1 MKTHM
6 PSKLALA
13 LGLTLGLPAALT
25 AQTAPPASPA
35 TTPEETKEEVVQLSP
50 FVVNVEKDYGYIAV
64 DSLAGGR
71 TNTPV
76 KLTPASIS
84 SLTRTFLDD
93 LGIQNIREAVK
104 WAPNVV
110 PTDVN
115 AGKGFGGAAFH
126 AWSFN
131 YRSAGA
137 GQQGGPGPTRN
148 YFSFYQDA
156 DAYNI
161 ERVEFLR
168 GPNSLVFGLGTVG
181 GTLATYTKI
190 PRVDK
195 SFTTVT
201 TTMDDNGSLR
211 FEFDV
216 NQRLTDKLTARVN
229 ALYDDNEGWRN
240 GDTNEM
246 RAVDVALL
254 YRLSQQTT
262 LRVELEGAHKEKTL
276 ISSSISDK
284 LSGWD
289 GVTASQTWGATP
301 TGGTARTE
309 HMQNAGAWGD
319 WLNPFWVYTPS
330 LGRNS
335 LMGWAGG
342 WASTTSMTETW
353 AALPYQ
359 PKAGW
364 YPSAIKLDWHSTYQ
378 STANIPLMPSSDW
391 TYGHGINDIEYRNLT
406 AFLDHEFSR
415 NLQASVSFYRYYDDQ
430 AAKDYEGTGGAAI
443 DINKQLPDGSPNPNY
458 GKAFADFFLSK
469 QTQRRAVTEARAQV
483 DYNFE
488 AEILGTKLKQRFS
501 ASAARK
507 EVNIS
512 ARQYLGQVGNGTS
525 ITNPADWVQNMVW
538 GRIYLD
544 RPNQLLNPPEVA
556 PNGRAI
562 SYMPKADGYWFDFDD
577 TFKLTDVAVV
587 SHSLLFN
594 DNLSILAGVRRDSYD
609 EHIVEL
615 RRGPNLSDKISDES
629 QSGDTYSAGAIQYL
643 PGAPWLGLF
652 VNYSQ
657 NIQPPNPG
665 SQPLINGSRPSPEE
679 GKGLDYGIRISTGD
693 GKYYAVLSRYDTQS
707 DGHLVENPIGLRGIW
722 QKYNLVKGLSNDS
735 GFGSLAYSDTT
746 ARDVTGYEFEITANP
761 FNGLRI
767 QASYAK
773 PEATVV
779 DFYPGAR
786 AHFAENLATW
796 NAAVNGTE
804 STASNRDALR
814 GEIASVQSALNNAQP
829 GVVQS
834 GSVKYTASLFAH
846 YTFTDGAL
854 KGLSFGGGA
863 TKTGKVY
870 AGIFDTKETWAD
882 AVTNTSAVI
891 SYETKFGRIPA
902 RFALNI
908 DNVLDEDDPVVTGYH
923 WGYRDQNGGLVADQF
938 YLRAPRSFR
947 LSARFTF

>member
-1 MKTHM
+1 MKTHILG
-6 PSKLALA
+6 KLALA

-25 AQTAPPASPA
+25 AQTTATNDSGQPPN
-35 TTPEETKEEVVQLSP
+35 EEVLLLNP
-50 FVVNVEKDYGYIAV
+50 FIVNVEKDFGYIAV

-71 TNTPV
+71 TNTPI

-110 PTDVN
+110 PTDPH

-156 DAYNI
+156 DSYNI

-181 GTLATYTKI
+181 GTLAIYTKI

-195 SFTTVT
+195 TFTNFT

-211 FEFDV
+211 FEVDS
-216 NQRLTDKLTARVN
+216 NHRLTDKLTARINVVH
-229 ALYDDNEGWRN
+229 DDNEGWRK
-240 GDTNEM
+240 GDTNKM
-246 RAVDVALL
+246 QAVDLALL
-254 YRLSQQTT
+254 YRLADRTT

-289 GVTASQTWGATP
+289 GVTASQTWGAIP
-301 TGGTARTE
+301 TGGTARVT
-309 HMQNAGAWGD
+309 HIQNSGAWGD
-319 WLNPFWVYTPS
+319 WLNPFWVYIPN
-330 LGRNS
+330 LGNNA
-335 LMGWAGG
+335 LMAWAGG
-342 WASTTSMTETW
+342 WASTNSLEDQG

-359 PKAGW
+359 PKPGW
-364 YPSAIKLDWHSTYQ
+364 YPSSVKLPWHTSYS
-378 STANIPLMPSSDW
+378 STANIPVMPSRDW
-391 TYGHGINDIEYRNLT
+391 TYGHGVSEINYRTLT
-406 AFLDHEFSR
+406 AFLDHEFASGVH
-415 NLQASVSFYRYYDDQ
+415 ASVSAYRYYDDQ
-430 AAKDYEGTGGAAI
+430 VAKDYEGTGGAAI
-443 DINKQLPDGSPNPNY
+443 DINKQLPNGAANPNY

-469 QTQRRAVTEARAQV
+469 QTQKRAVTEARAQF
-483 DYNFE
+483 DYNFD
-488 AEILGTKLKQRFS
+488 ADILGTRLKQRFS
-501 ASAARK
+501 ASAAVK
-507 EVNIS
+507 QVKIS

-525 ITNPADWVQNMVW
+525 ITNPADWVQNMIW

-544 RPNQLLNPPEVA
+544 EPNQFLNPPEVA
-556 PNGRAI
+556 PNGRQI

-577 TFKLTDVAVV
+577 TFDLVDYAVV
-587 SHSLLFN
+587 SHSLLFD
-594 DNLSILAGVRRDSYD
+594 DNLSILAGARRDSYD

-615 RRGPNLSDKISDES
+615 RRGPNLTDKISDES
-629 QSGDTYSAGAIQYL
+629 QSGTTYSAGAVYYIGGL
-643 PGAPWLGLF
+643 KWLGLF
-652 VNYSQ
+652 ANYSQ

-665 SQPLINGSRPSPEE
+665 SQPLIGGARPSPEE
-679 GKGLDYGIRISTGD
+679 GKGLDYGIRISTAD
-693 GKYYAVLSRYDTQS
+693 GKYYAVLSRYDTKS
-707 DGHLVENPIGLRGIW
+707 EGHLVENPIGLRGIW
-722 QKYNLVKGLSNDS
+722 QKYNVVKGLNSES
-735 GFGSLAYSDTT
+735 GNGSLAYSDTT

-773 PEATVV
+773 PKATVV

-786 AHFAENLATW
+786 AHFAENLALW
-796 NAAVNGTE
+796 NSAVNGSEGTPV
-804 STASNRDALR
+804 TRDALR
-814 GEIASVQSALNNAQP
+814 SEIASVQSALNNATP
-829 GVVQS
+829 GVTQG

-846 YTFTDGAL
+846 YTILHDSL
-854 KGLSFGGGA
+854 KGLSFGAGA
-863 TKTGKVY
+863 TKTGRAF
-870 AGIFDTKETWAD
+870 AGIFDNKEVWAD
-882 AVTNTSAVI
+882 SVTTTSAVI
-891 SYETKFGRIPA
+891 AYETKIGRFPA

-908 DNVLDEDDPVVTGYH
+908 DNVLGEEDPIVTNYH
-923 WGYRDQNGGLVADQF
+923 WGYRDPSGGLVADQF
-938 YLRAPRSFR
+938 YLPAPRTFR

>member
-1 MKTHM
+1 MKTHI
-6 PSKLALA
+6 PSRLALA
-13 LGLTLGLPAALT
+13 LGLTLGLPAALMSQ
-25 AQTAPPASPA
+25 ASAPPVAENEA
-35 TTPEETKEEVVQLSP
+35 EETIHLSP
-50 FVVNVEKDYGYIAV
+50 FVVNVAKDQGYIAV

-71 TNTPV
+71 TNTPL

-93 LGIQNIREAVK
+93 LAIQNVREALK

-110 PTDVN
+110 PTDPD
-115 AGKGFGGAAFH
+115 AGKGFGGQAFH

-190 PRVDK
+190 PRTDR

-201 TTMDDNGSLR
+201 TTLDDHGSMR
-211 FEFDV
+211 FELDV
-216 NQRLTDKLTARVN
+216 NQRLTERFTARVN
-229 ALYDDNEGWRN
+229 ALYDDNEGWRR

-246 RAVDVALL
+246 QAVDVALL
-254 YRLSQQTT
+254 YQLTPQTS
-262 LRVELEGAHKEKTL
+262 LRVEVEGARKERTL
-276 ISSSISDK
+276 ISSSIADK

-289 GVTASQTWGATP
+289 GVTASQTWGAAP

-309 HMQNAGAWGD
+309 RMQNAGAWGD
-319 WLNPFWVYTPS
+319 WLNPFWVYTPT
-330 LGRNS
+330 LGANA

-353 AALPYQ
+353 AALPFQ
-359 PKAGW
+359 PHRGW
-364 YPSAIKLDWHSTYQ
+364 YPASIKLPWHTTFQ
-378 STANIPLMPSSDW
+378 STANIPVTPSRDW
-391 TYGHGINDIEYRNLT
+391 TYGHGISEINYRNLT
-406 AFLDHEFSR
+406 AFIDHSFSR
-415 NLQASVSFYRYYDDQ
+415 QLHASVSFYRYYDDQ
-430 AAKDYEGTGGAAI
+430 VAKDYEGTGGAAI
-443 DINKQLPDGSPNPNY
+443 DINKQLPTGATNPNY

-469 QTQRRAVTEARAQV
+469 QTQRRAVTEARAQL

-488 AEILGTKLKQRFS
+488 TDVLGTRLKQRFS
-501 ASAARK
+501 ASAATK
-507 EVNIS
+507 EVQIS
-512 ARQYLGQVGNGTS
+512 ARQYLGQVGNGTT
-525 ITNPADWVQNMVW
+525 ITNPADWVQNMIW

-544 RPNQLLNPPEVA
+544 APNQFLNPPEVA
-556 PNGRAI
+556 PNGRQI

-577 TFKLTDVAVV
+577 TFELTDIAAV
-587 SHSLLFN
+587 SHTLLFN
-594 DNLSILAGVRRDSYD
+594 DSLSILAGVRSDSYD

-615 RRGPNLSDKISDES
+615 RRGPGLTNKVSDES
-629 QSGDTYSAGAIQYL
+629 QSGTTYSAGAIQYL

-665 SQPLINGSRPSPEE
+665 SQPLIGGARPSPEE
-679 GKGLDYGIRISTGD
+679 GKGLDYGIRISTDD
-693 GKYYAVLSRYDTQS
+693 GKYYAALSRYDTKS
-707 DGHLVENPIGLRGIW
+707 EGHLVENPIGLRGIW
-722 QKYNLVKGLSNDS
+722 QRYNVVKGLSNDS

-746 ARDVTGYEFEITANP
+746 ARDVTGYEFEVTANP

-786 AHFAENLATW
+786 AHFNQNLATW

-804 STASNRDALR
+804 GTASNRDALR
-814 GEIASVQSALNNAQP
+814 AEIASVQSALDNARP
-829 GVVQS
+829 GVVQA

-846 YTFTDGAL
+846 YTFTNDTL
-854 KGLSFGGGA
+854 KGLGVGAGA
-863 TKTGKVY
+863 TKTGRLY
-870 AGIFDTKETWAD
+870 SGQFDNREAWAD
-882 AVTNTSAVI
+882 AVTTTSASI
-891 SYETKFGRIPA
+891 SYETKLAGYPA
-902 RFALNI
+902 RFALNV
-908 DNVLDEDDPVVTGYH
+908 DNVLGDEDPIITGYH
-923 WGYRDQNGGLVADQF
+923 WGYRDQSGGLVADRF
-938 YLRAPRSFR
+938 YLPAPRTLR
-947 LSARFTF
+947 LSARLTF